1 MHFHKLMFL
10 KFSFKF
16 WIPLFFSFCIFF
28 RPEKILGRNR
38 QQVAGSA
45 SKSRPITYHI
55 CNIYEFIFY
64 ACFLTHSLSFDYKA
78 IANWLDEVKLKPVC
92 QPTN

>member
-1 MHFHKLMFL
+1 MHFHKVMFL

-16 WIPLFFSFCIFF
+16 WIPLVI
-28 RPEKILGRNR
+28 N
-38 QQVAGSA
+38 SA

-78 IANWLDEVKLKPVC
+78 IAANWLDEVKLKPVC